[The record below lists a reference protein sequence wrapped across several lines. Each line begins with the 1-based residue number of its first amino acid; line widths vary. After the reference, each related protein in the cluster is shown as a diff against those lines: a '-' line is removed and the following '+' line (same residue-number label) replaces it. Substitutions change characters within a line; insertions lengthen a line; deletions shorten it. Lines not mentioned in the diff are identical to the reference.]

1 MSDDARDASG
11 DGDEARD
18 ASPRSPPE
26 YMAARRAYFAR
37 IGLDEEDEDDE
48 AWDDDDE
55 DDDDDDE
62 WDDDEDDEYE
72 GDEYEGER
80 YHHGMSSFERPVD
93 RVRFENEPAP
103 EPQDPERPTYSD
115 SEIENYSLTTH
126 MWPYYERGQSVVL
139 ETTCNH
145 AQGADALRA
154 VPKFVFDEG
163 ALEATTNARGEEE
176 RTFGPLRDTWVFHRM
191 RATSYDDTVA
201 KRCTLGMPDFFSF
214 RRHAVSACVGGVA
227 EGANPSEASGGD
239 RELFT
244 PYSMDY
250 DEERRLL
257 AVCGMGHDQYYTTF
271 WNVVVYEIDASEETV
286 GTGKNVNPDALYTE
300 VCRLNVGISDDR
312 VLRQVFGRNHQQMD
326 FTETVHQANCIR
338 FARLEGAL
346 GGTNVETYLLLSSND
361 GHVYYIRL
369 SEADEVT
376 RARKAEVVRSD
387 NNKRVPVNCAE
398 PSPCGTMVAY
408 CGDSRRVGVTFL
420 APPSVGAYCL
430 PLQLEIPSLHPK
442 LPRDQGGHDPHSCQY
457 VRWSPDGRY
466 LAATSDATH
475 SITVWRMDG
484 VNGRDPDETVVP
496 PVVAHFWDH
505 ARPVLPVVFAQH
517 NPSIMVWAE
526 RKGRMH
532 TFDVRE
538 AEDHHAEVAD
548 IVKDVPE
555 EELAQLKTMKDG
567 LQDVGCALVN
577 MRRRLRPLS
586 FKASKSWAR
595 LDPVER
601 RAIWKKSFVEGDVY
615 KDFTLQTINHFRGF
629 DDAHYATITGLTVSR
644 VAPPQGTHGEDASDV
659 IMCST
664 GRAVFA
670 YRLVAGVRR
679 DMSNFLSFPL
689 PSYIDSM
696 QTFLLCAKAS
706 RRNGRGKTC
715 LADLP
720 TEILHEI
727 MARASTPLY
736 KWSGRLRREK
746 EREGVS
752 HERAMKKLF
761 DLAKDLGLQI
771 TRDPDKM

>member
-18 ASPRSPPE
+18 ASADSSAGYE
-26 YMAARRAYFAR
+26 ETRRAYSDRIAR
-37 IGLDEEDEDDE
+37 AETFFRDMEDEEWVEDADE
-48 AWDDDDE
+48 
-55 DDDDDDE
+55 DDDE
-62 WDDDEDDEYE
+62 WDDEDEYE
-72 GDEYEGER
+72 GDEYDEER
-80 YHHGMSSFERPVD
+80 YYHGMSSFERPVD
-93 RVRFENEPAP
+93 RVRFENEPER
-103 EPQDPERPTYSD
+103 EPQDPEWPIYYSD

-126 MWPYYERGQSVVL
+126 MWPYYERAQSVVL

-154 VPKFVFDEG
+154 VPNFVFDEG
-163 ALEATTNARGEEE
+163 ALEGEDE
-176 RTFGPLRDTWVFHRM
+176 RTFGPLRDTWVFHRL
-191 RATSYDDTVA
+191 RATSFEDTVA

-214 RRHAVSACVGGVA
+214 RGHAVDMCVGGVA
-227 EGANPSEASGGD
+227 EGASPSEARGEG
-239 RELFT
+239 ELFT

-300 VCRLNVGISDDR
+300 VCRLNVGLNDDR
-312 VLRQVFGRNHQQMD
+312 VLAPVRRNILQMD
-326 FTETVHQANCIR
+326 FTDTVHQANCIR

-346 GGTNVETYLLLSSND
+346 GGTDVKSYLLLSSND
-361 GHVYYIRL
+361 GHVYYIHL

-376 RARKAEVVRSD
+376 RARKGVVVRSD

-442 LPRDQGGHDPHSCQY
+442 LPRDQGGHETHSCQY

-526 RKGRMH
+526 RKGRVH

-538 AEDHHAEVAD
+538 AEDHNAEVAD

-567 LQDVGCALVN
+567 LQDVRCALVN
-577 MRRRLRPLS
+577 MRRRYRPMS
-586 FKASKSWAR
+586 IKASKTWAR
-595 LDPVER
+595 LDPVDR
-601 RAIWKKSFVEGDVY
+601 RTIWKKCFVEGDVY
-615 KDFTLQTINHFRGF
+615 KDFTLHTINHFRGF
-629 DDAHYATITGLTVSR
+629 DDAHYATITGLTVSC
-644 VAPPQGTHGEDASDV
+644 VAPPQGTRGEDASDV

-670 YRLVAGVRR
+670 YRLVAGVRS

-696 QTFLLCAKAS
+696 QTFLLCVKAS

-736 KWSGRLRREK
+736 KWSGRRKRKK
-746 EREGVS
+746 ERDGVS
-752 HERAMKKLF
+752 QERAMKQLF

-771 TRDPDKM
+771 SRDPDQL

>member
-18 ASPRSPPE
+18 ASVDSPSPAGYE
-26 YMAARRAYFAR
+26 ETRRAYLDS
-37 IGLDEEDEDDE
+37 IGFFRDAEDEEWVEDDEDEDEDE
-48 AWDDDDE
+48 WIVEDDE
-55 DDDDDDE
+55 DH
-62 WDDDEDDEYE
+62 
-72 GDEYEGER
+72 EGER
-80 YHHGMSSFERPVD
+80 HYHGMSSFERPVN
-93 RVRFENEPAP
+93 RVRFENEPEP
-103 EPQDPERPTYSD
+103 MPQDPEFPYYSD
-115 SEIENYSLTTH
+115 SEIENYSLSTH
-126 MWPYYERGQSVVL
+126 MTPYYERAQSVVL

-154 VPKFVFDEG
+154 VPNFVFDEG
-163 ALEATTNARGEEE
+163 ALEGEDE
-176 RTFGPLRDTWVFHRM
+176 RAFGPLRDTWVFHRM
-191 RATSYDDTVA
+191 HATSFDETVA

-214 RRHAVSACVGGVA
+214 RGHAVSMCVGGVA
-227 EGANPSEASGGD
+227 EGASPSEARREG
-239 RELFT
+239 ELFT

-257 AVCGMGHDQYYTTF
+257 AVCGMGVDHNYTTF

-300 VCRLNVGISDDR
+300 VCRLNVGLSDNR
-312 VLRQVFGRNHQQMD
+312 LFAPVRRHNLGMD
-326 FTETVHQANCIR
+326 FTDTVDQANCIR
-338 FARLEGAL
+338 FARLEGVL
-346 GGTNVETYLLLSSND
+346 GGTDVKSYLLLSSND
-361 GHVYYIRL
+361 GHVYYIHL

-376 RARKAEVVRSD
+376 RARKAQVVKSE
-387 NNKRVPVNCAE
+387 NKQIPVNCAE
-398 PSPCGTMVAY
+398 PSPCGTMVAS

-420 APPSVGAYCL
+420 ATPSVGMYCL

-442 LPRDQGGHDPHSCQY
+442 LPHPRRGQGGHETHSCQY

-484 VNGRDPDETVVP
+484 VNGRDPDDTVVP

-526 RKGRMH
+526 RKGRVH

-538 AEDHHAEVAD
+538 AEDHNAEVAD

-577 MRRRLRPLS
+577 MRRRLRPMS
-586 FKASKSWAR
+586 IKASKTWSR

-629 DDAHYATITGLTVSR
+629 DDAYYATITGLTVSR
-644 VAPPQGTHGEDASDV
+644 VAPPQGAHGEDASDV

-670 YRLVAGVRR
+670 YRLVAGVRS
-679 DMSNFLSFPL
+679 DISNFLSFPL
-689 PSYIDSM
+689 PSYIHSM
-696 QTFLLCAKAS
+696 QTFLLCVKAS
-706 RRNGRGKTC
+706 RRNGCGKTC

-736 KWSGRLRREK
+736 KWSGRRKREK
-746 EREGVS
+746 ERDTES
-752 HERAMKKLF
+752 QEHTRQRMIQLFNRAKYL
-761 DLAKDLGLQI
+761 DLDEI
-771 TRDPDKM
+771 NRDPDEL